1 MAISVRSLIDELN
14 QIPEH
19 RHYGRVAG
27 VLGLLIEVAGLER
40 VLSVGARCNV
50 VARDGRSVA
59 GEVIG
64 FRQGRALLM
73 PFGSV
78 DGIGLGCKAE
88 LAGAEPVVRP
98 TEVIW
103 PA

>member
-1 MAISVRSLIDELN
+1 MVISVKSLVEELN
-14 QIPEH
+14 QLPEH
-19 RHYGRVAG
+19 WQYGRVAG
-27 VLGLLIEVAGLER
+27 VLGLLIEVAGLDR

-50 VARDGRSVA
+50 AARDGRGVV

-64 FRQGRALLM
+64 FRQGRALLL

-88 LAGAEPVVRP
+88 LAGSEPVVRP
-98 TEVIW
+98 MF
-103 PA
+103 A